1 MKKVVII
8 GGGASGLISSIFAK
22 DKDNEV
28 IVLER
33 NSICGKKILATGN
46 GRCNYWN
53 EDQNLRH
60 YNSTS
65 KNLLEKIITLDNQ
78 KQIMTLFNRIG
89 IVPKIKNGYYYPT
102 SNQAISIRNALVT
115 EATKLG
121 VKIYQDALV
130 DKVTHSNNKYIVE
143 FNNKK
148 IIADS
153 LIIATGSKA
162 SPKTGST
169 GIGYTLAKSLGHTI
183 IEPLPALVQ
192 LVGQGKYFTSWDGI
206 RSDVNVSLYAANKF
220 IKEETG
226 EIQLTS
232 YGVSGICIFNLSRFA
247 SAYLKENKKVE
258 VVINFLPWLKED
270 AITYFDKRTSLMPSR
285 TIFELLEG
293 LLNNKLLNTF
303 LSILK
308 LDESRKW
315 TNMSKQEKINLI
327 NILTNF
333 HLPIIDTKS
342 FDNAQVCSG
351 GVDLS
356 EINPNTMESLINK
369 NLYIVGE
376 LLDVDGDCGGYNLSF
391 AWISGMLA
399 GKSIGVIK

>member
-22 DKDNEV
+22 NKDNEV
-28 IVLER
+28 IILER

-270 AITYFDKRTSLMPSR
+270 AITYFDRRTSLMPSR

-351 GVDLS
+351 GVDLT

>member
-22 DKDNEV
+22 NKDNEV
-28 IVLER
+28 IILER

-226 EIQLTS
+226 EIQLTN

-308 LDESRKW
+308 IDESRKW

>member
-22 DKDNEV
+22 NKDNEV
-28 IVLER
+28 IILER
-33 NSICGKKILATGN
+33 NSVCGKKILATGN

-78 KQIMTLFNRIG
+78 KQIMTLFDRIG

-143 FNNKK
+143 FNNKE

-247 SAYLKENKKVE
+247 SDYLKENKKVE

-293 LLNNKLLNTF
+293 LLNNKLLNVF

>member
-1 MKKVVII
+1 MEKVVII

-22 DKDNEV
+22 NKDNEV
-28 IVLER
+28 IILER

-148 IIADS
+148 VIADS

-206 RSDVNVSLYAANKF
+206 RSDVNVSLYASNKL
-220 IKEETG
+220 IREETG
-226 EIQLTS
+226 EIQLTN

-247 SAYLKENKKVE
+247 SAYLKENKEVE

-270 AITYFDKRTSLMPSR
+270 AITYFDRRTSLMPNR

-293 LLNNKLLNTF
+293 LLNNKLLNVF

-308 LDESRKW
+308 LDESREW

>member
-22 DKDNEV
+22 NKDNEV
-28 IVLER
+28 IILER
-33 NSICGKKILATGN
+33 NSVCGKKILATGN

-308 LDESRKW
+308 IDESRKW

-327 NILTNF
+327 NVLTNF

>member
-22 DKDNEV
+22 NKDNEV
-28 IVLER
+28 IILER

-333 HLPIIDTKS
+333 HLPIIDIKS

>member
-22 DKDNEV
+22 NKDNEV
-28 IVLER
+28 IILER

-130 DKVTHSNNKYIVE
+130 DKVTYSNNKYIVE

-270 AITYFDKRTSLMPSR
+270 ALTYFDKRTSLMPSR

>member
-22 DKDNEV
+22 NKDNEV
-28 IVLER
+28 IILER

-130 DKVTHSNNKYIVE
+130 DKVTYSNNKYIVE

-206 RSDVNVSLYAANKF
+206 RSDVNVSLYASNKL

-226 EIQLTS
+226 EIQLTN

-270 AITYFDKRTSLMPSR
+270 VITYFDRRTSLMPSR

-315 TNMSKQEKINLI
+315 TSMSKQEKINLI

>member
-22 DKDNEV
+22 NKDNEV

-53 EDQNLRH
+53 EDQDLRH

-226 EIQLTS
+226 EIQLTN

-247 SAYLKENKKVE
+247 STYLKENKKVE

-327 NILTNF
+327 NVLTNF

>member
-22 DKDNEV
+22 NKDNEV
-28 IVLER
+28 IILER

-206 RSDVNVSLYAANKF
+206 RSDVNVSLYASNKL

-270 AITYFDKRTSLMPSR
+270 AITYFDRRTSLMPNR

>member
-22 DKDNEV
+22 NKDNEV
-28 IVLER
+28 IILER
-33 NSICGKKILATGN
+33 NSTCGKKILATGN

-78 KQIMTLFNRIG
+78 KQIMTLFDRIG

-143 FNNKK
+143 FNNKE

-293 LLNNKLLNTF
+293 LLNNKLLNVF

-315 TNMSKQEKINLI
+315 TDMSKQEKINLI
-327 NILTNF
+327 NVLTNF

>member
-22 DKDNEV
+22 NKDNEV

-226 EIQLTS
+226 EIQLTN

>member
-22 DKDNEV
+22 NKDNEV
-28 IVLER
+28 IILER

-206 RSDVNVSLYAANKF
+206 RSDVNVSLYASNKL

-226 EIQLTS
+226 EIQLTN

-270 AITYFDKRTSLMPSR
+270 AITYFDRRTSLMPSR

>member
-22 DKDNEV
+22 NKDNEV
-28 IVLER
+28 IILER
-33 NSICGKKILATGN
+33 NSVCGKKILATGN

-192 LVGQGKYFTSWDGI
+192 LVGQGKYFTAWDGI

-327 NILTNF
+327 NVLTNF

>member
-22 DKDNEV
+22 NKDNEV
-28 IVLER
+28 IILER
-33 NSICGKKILATGN
+33 NSVCGKKILATGN

-78 KQIMTLFNRIG
+78 KQIMTLFDRIG

-143 FNNKK
+143 FNNKE

-293 LLNNKLLNTF
+293 LLNNKLLNVF

-315 TNMSKQEKINLI
+315 TDMSKQEKINLI
-327 NILTNF
+327 NVLTNF

>member
-22 DKDNEV
+22 NKDNEV
-28 IVLER
+28 IILER

-226 EIQLTS
+226 EIQLTN

-270 AITYFDKRTSLMPSR
+270 AIAYFDKRTSLMPSR

>member
-22 DKDNEV
+22 NKDNEV
-28 IVLER
+28 IILER

>member
-22 DKDNEV
+22 NKDNEV
-28 IVLER
+28 IILER

-130 DKVTHSNNKYIVE
+130 DKVTYSNNKYIVE

-169 GIGYTLAKSLGHTI
+169 GIGYALAKSLGHTI

-206 RSDVNVSLYAANKF
+206 RSDVNVSLYASNKL
-220 IKEETG
+220 IREEAG

-270 AITYFDKRTSLMPSR
+270 AITYFDRRTSLMPNR

-315 TNMSKQEKINLI
+315 TSMSKQEKINLI

>member
-22 DKDNEV
+22 NKDNEV
-28 IVLER
+28 IILER

-130 DKVTHSNNKYIVE
+130 DKVMHSNNKYIVE

-226 EIQLTS
+226 EIQLTN

>member
-22 DKDNEV
+22 NKDNEV
-28 IVLER
+28 IILER
-33 NSICGKKILATGN
+33 NSVCGKKILATGN

-143 FNNKK
+143 FNNKE

-192 LVGQGKYFTSWDGI
+192 LVGEGKYFTSWDGI

-293 LLNNKLLNTF
+293 LLNNKLLNVF

-315 TNMSKQEKINLI
+315 TDMSKQEKINLI
-327 NILTNF
+327 NVLTNF

>member
-22 DKDNEV
+22 NKDNEV
-28 IVLER
+28 IILER

-130 DKVTHSNNKYIVE
+130 DKVTHSNNKYIIE

-206 RSDVNVSLYAANKF
+206 RSDVNVSLYASNKL

-270 AITYFDKRTSLMPSR
+270 AITYFDKRTSLMPNR

-327 NILTNF
+327 NIITNF

>member
-22 DKDNEV
+22 NKDNEV

-315 TNMSKQEKINLI
+315 PNMSKQEKINLI

-333 HLPIIDTKS
+333 HLSIIDTKS

>member
-22 DKDNEV
+22 NKDNEV
-28 IVLER
+28 IILER

-169 GIGYTLAKSLGHTI
+169 GIGYTLTKSLGHTI

>member
-22 DKDNEV
+22 NKDNEV

>member
-22 DKDNEV
+22 NKDNEV
-28 IVLER
+28 IILER

-315 TNMSKQEKINLI
+315 PNMSKQEKINLI

-333 HLPIIDTKS
+333 HLSIIDTKS

>member
-22 DKDNEV
+22 NKDNEV
-28 IVLER
+28 IILER
-33 NSICGKKILATGN
+33 NSVCGKKILATGN

-78 KQIMTLFNRIG
+78 KQIMTLFDRIG

-143 FNNKK
+143 FNNKE

-162 SPKTGST
+162 SPTTGST

-192 LVGQGKYFTSWDGI
+192 LVGEGKYFTSWDGI
-206 RSDVNVSLYAANKF
+206 RSDVNVSIYVTNKF

-270 AITYFDKRTSLMPSR
+270 AIPYFDKRTSLMPNR

-293 LLNNKLLNTF
+293 LLNNKLLNVF

-308 LDESRKW
+308 LDESRRW
-315 TNMSKQEKINLI
+315 ADMSKQEKINLI
-327 NILTNF
+327 NVLTNF

>member
-22 DKDNEV
+22 NKDNEV

-333 HLPIIDTKS
+333 HLSIIDTKS

>member
-22 DKDNEV
+22 NKDNEV
-28 IVLER
+28 IILER
-33 NSICGKKILATGN
+33 NSVCGKKILATGN

-53 EDQNLRH
+53 ENQNLRH

-308 LDESRKW
+308 LAESRKW

-327 NILTNF
+327 NVLTNF

>member
-22 DKDNEV
+22 NKDNEV
-28 IVLER
+28 IILER

-226 EIQLTS
+226 EIQLTN

-247 SAYLKENKKVE
+247 STYLKENKKVE

>member
-22 DKDNEV
+22 NKDNEV
-28 IVLER
+28 IILER

-226 EIQLTS
+226 EIQLTN